1 MVSSGTG
8 TDRLRSYLVMAATA
22 GTIAFNFIAATGRL
36 GGGVDTGAISDKYPT
51 VVTPAGYAFS
61 IWTLIYVGLVA
72 FSIYQLLPQ
81 NLVKFRNVRLL
92 YIISCVLNCTWLYFW
107 QGEQIVVCAV
117 ILLAL
122 AVALFFIN
130 YQLQGHES
138 TAEFWATK
146 APFGIYFGWVTAAT
160 LVNFAV
166 TLVYQRVQLSPSAW
180 TTLGASLILVA
191 ASLAVLIRLKLAN
204 FLYPLAIAWALTA
217 IAVKQS
223 GNTPIVVACAAG
235 VITSLIAALSFV
247 VGLPSTLSREQ

>member
-1 MVSSGTG
+1 MLSSGTG

-117 ILLAL
+117 I
-122 AVALFFIN
+122 
-130 YQLQGHES
+130 
-138 TAEFWATK
+138 
-146 APFGIYFGWVTAAT
+146 
-160 LVNFAV
+160 
-166 TLVYQRVQLSPSAW
+166 
-180 TTLGASLILVA
+180 
-191 ASLAVLIRLKLAN
+191 
-204 FLYPLAIAWALTA
+204 
-217 IAVKQS
+217 
-223 GNTPIVVACAAG
+223 
-235 VITSLIAALSFV
+235 
-247 VGLPSTLSREQ
+247 